1 MWAEEWREVTRDA
14 VIRYGINRERN
25 ARRKTKMM
33 KSKNELKSSD
43 KSLKVVI

>member
-1 MWAEEWREVTRDA
+1 MWAEEWREVTCDA
-14 VIRYGINRERN
+14 VIRFGINHERN
-25 ARRKTKMM
+25 ARRKTKTM